1 MSKYGIPDSLKANT
15 SSIGP
20 RMMEK
25 LLLFLD
31 YECHMQQVQ
40 IPWDDIVRRL
50 QPGSSGPCATQMLLK
65 MRERLVVE
73 GHMVPPE
80 KTKPHI
86 KPNPKVRG
94 FVRKDPNGDP
104 GVVRVVAWNEDLEH
118 PKKSLE
124 NPGIVCGSGK
134 YTRGPDGRKSQSGA
148 RRNEPRLKL
157 KLPDEVLQDSLKL
170 KEEASAQLTKARRDR
185 YKRKHNPPRRQ
196 NAREDAE
203 ERGDIA
209 DPAELSSDGEWDP
222 SVTKKPRRMTGK
234 SARKP
239 NAKVESKSDHQVI
252 QAPKLGSSMMEF
264 GSEDED
270 ESPTLPIKFSIAP
283 EKLAQFPVDR
293 SRLSTPDSEEDHD
306 DHDDQASVDDDSD
319 AATQEFEQDDEA
331 ESNDGHDLEEDN
343 EAESNGG
350 HDFEADEYEEEYEDQ
365 VVETDGYEETE
376 AQHQRQVVEYQYG
389 EARYQGDL
397 VGDDH
402 FNPNRYLS
410 YSPYHSGRGGFSIT
424 PSQLHSSD
432 DPFVENSMISASQMS
447 QGYGMSYRSAY
458 EALAPA
464 ASFSVSAEP

>member
-1 MSKYGIPDSLKANT
+1 
-15 SSIGP
+15 
-20 RMMEK
+20 MEK

-94 FVRKDPNGDP
+94 FVRKDANGDP

-222 SVTKKPRRMTGK
+222 SVTKKPRRMTRK

-239 NAKVESKSDHQVI
+239 RAKVEAKSDHHVI

-264 GSEDED
+264 GSEE
-270 ESPTLPIKFSIAP
+270 E
-283 EKLAQFPVDR
+283 EEEE
-293 SRLSTPDSEEDHD
+293 EEDKIFC
-306 DHDDQASVDDDSD
+306 V
-319 AATQEFEQDDEA
+319 
-331 ESNDGHDLEEDN
+331 
-343 EAESNGG
+343 
-350 HDFEADEYEEEYEDQ
+350 
-365 VVETDGYEETE
+365 
-376 AQHQRQVVEYQYG
+376 
-389 EARYQGDL
+389 
-397 VGDDH
+397 
-402 FNPNRYLS
+402 
-410 YSPYHSGRGGFSIT
+410 
-424 PSQLHSSD
+424 
-432 DPFVENSMISASQMS
+432 
-447 QGYGMSYRSAY
+447 
-458 EALAPA
+458 
-464 ASFSVSAEP
+464 

>member
-1 MSKYGIPDSLKANT
+1 MPNNGIPGSMKANT
-15 SSIGP
+15 SLIGP

-31 YECHMQQVQ
+31 YECHMQQVP

-50 QPGSSGPCATQMLLK
+50 QPGSSGPCATQMLMK

-94 FVRKDPNGDP
+94 FVRKDPDGDP
-104 GVVRVVAWNEDLEH
+104 GVVRVVAWNEPLEH

-124 NPGIVCGSGK
+124 NPGITVGSGK

-157 KLPDEVLQDSLKL
+157 KLPDEVLQDSLRL
-170 KEEASAQLTKARRDR
+170 KDEASAKLTKARRDR
-185 YKRKHNPPRRQ
+185 YKRKHQPARRQ

-222 SVTKKPRRMTGK
+222 SVTKKPRRLPAK
-234 SARKP
+234 SGTKPVRMSSRKSR
-239 NAKVESKSDHQVI
+239 AKIETEAEDEDVQTEK
-252 QAPKLGSSMMEF
+252 PGSSMMEF
-264 GSEDED
+264 GSEDEE

-293 SRLSTPDSEEDHD
+293 SRVQTPDSEEDHD
-306 DHDDQASVDDDSD
+306 DHDDQASVDDDLD
-319 AATQEFEQDDEA
+319 ATTQEFEQDNEA
-331 ESNDGHDLEEDN
+331 ESNDGY
-343 EAESNGG
+343 
-350 HDFEADEYEEEYEDQ
+350 DFEANEYEEEHEDESQDQVIEADDYEDA
-365 VVETDGYEETE
+365 E
-376 AQHQRQVVEYQYG
+376 AQYQRQMAEDQYG
-389 EARYQGDL
+389 EARYQDEV
-397 VGDDH
+397 VGDDE
-402 FNPNRYLS
+402 FDLNGFRSYL
-410 YSPYHSGRGGFSIT
+410 PFHSGRRSFSIM
-424 PSQLHSSD
+424 PSQLHSPD
-432 DPFVENSMISASQMS
+432 DPFVENSMTSASQMS
-447 QGYGMSYRSAY
+447 QGYNMSHRTY

>member
-1 MSKYGIPDSLKANT
+1 
-15 SSIGP
+15 
-20 RMMEK
+20 MEK

-86 KPNPKVRG
+86 KPDPKVRG

-170 KEEASAQLTKARRDR
+170 KEEASARLTKARRDR
-185 YKRKHNPPRRQ
+185 YKRRHNPARRQ

-222 SVTKKPRRMTGK
+222 SATKKPRRMTVK
-234 SARKP
+234 SATKP
-239 NAKVESKSDHQVI
+239 IRMSSTKPRAKVESKPDHDVI
-252 QAPKLGSSMMEF
+252 QEPKLGSSMMEF
-264 GSEDED
+264 GSEY
-270 ESPTLPIKFSIAP
+270 T
-283 EKLAQFPVDR
+283 
-293 SRLSTPDSEEDHD
+293 
-306 DHDDQASVDDDSD
+306 
-319 AATQEFEQDDEA
+319 AAVIGFQYFI
-331 ESNDGHDLEEDN
+331 
-343 EAESNGG
+343 
-350 HDFEADEYEEEYEDQ
+350 
-365 VVETDGYEETE
+365 GYF
-376 AQHQRQVVEYQYG
+376 RV
-389 EARYQGDL
+389 
-397 VGDDH
+397 
-402 FNPNRYLS
+402 S
-410 YSPYHSGRGGFSIT
+410 K
-424 PSQLHSSD
+424 
-432 DPFVENSMISASQMS
+432 
-447 QGYGMSYRSAY
+447 
-458 EALAPA
+458 AL
-464 ASFSVSAEP
+464 